1 MNLLIL
7 KQKTTNK
14 LILNQVEKFN
24 KRNEPVHFEVEK
36 NTELVEKILTTA
48 TPSCDNTWP
57 SHIVYTFNSLRNVS
71 NFWRVILNGSTLTKL
86 LTQVYVS

>member
-14 LILNQVEKFN
+14 SILNQVEKFD

-48 TPSCDNTWP
+48 TPSCDNT
-57 SHIVYTFNSLRNVS
+57 
-71 NFWRVILNGSTLTKL
+71 
-86 LTQVYVS
+86 